1 MGRFFLDQMCCIVV
15 YLWQRNIDAT
25 RERGPIAMTRLLF
38 IVPYPQLKET
48 VDYVLSNYPGRREL
62 DVEVQVYTAE
72 DLPRINSSRY
82 DAVIARGYTAKKI
95 AAIYRH
101 LPVVRLNISGYDVVR
116 ALSQCCQTYHPNK
129 VAVFTSEGQM
139 YQVEEICRLFGVEGE
154 VYAAPRHDKL
164 STMLDR
170 AMEQGCDALIGGYSA
185 VTLARQ
191 RGFPGVVIGTGED
204 TVLRT
209 IETAVRTVGQL
220 RRQQET
226 AQMYKTIIC
235 SSKDGVLYVDA
246 HGVIQVQNQVICQ
259 MHGVEELMGRPLQQ
273 ALPYL
278 YKMFCQVLSS
288 GQEEVGRVLAVPGG
302 KMKVSASCTPV
313 VVNGQISGAVMN
325 LTDITLVQNLESQ
338 IRRKLSER
346 GLRAKYHFSDIVH
359 HSAVI
364 EQTIQRARQYAL
376 SNSNIIIV
384 GETGTG
390 KELFAQSIHN
400 TSSRKNG
407 PFVAINCAAITEN
420 LLESELFGYVEGAFT
435 GTSKGGKMGLFEQAH
450 GGTLFLDEVEEIS
463 LSTQS
468 KLLRVLQERQ
478 GRRIGDNKVIDV
490 DVRIISATNKSI
502 ASLSQ
507 QGKFRKDLMYRLDVL
522 RLFIPPLREREDDV
536 ELLFLSLLKEQCAQS
551 GMPVP
556 RLDPE
561 AIPLLHQY
569 PFEGN
574 IRELKNVVE
583 RVSVG
588 GAQGVISP
596 QVLREAIYPRDLD
609 PGASSP
615 SVQLGESSPPVLDE
629 HTRLLQALEAC
640 GGNRTQAAK
649 MLGMDRSTL
658 WRKLQK
664 YEK

>member
-1 MGRFFLDQMCCIVV
+1 
-15 YLWQRNIDAT
+15 
-25 RERGPIAMTRLLF
+25 MTRLLF
-38 IVPYPQLKET
+38 IVPYPQLRET
-48 VDYVLSNYPGRREL
+48 VDYVLSNYPGRGEL

-72 DLPRINSSRY
+72 NLPRLNPSQY
-82 DAVIARGYTAKKI
+82 DAVIARGYTARKL
-95 AAIYRH
+95 AAMYRH

-116 ALSQCCQTYHPNK
+116 ALSQCCRTYQPKK
-129 VAVFTSEGQM
+129 VAVFSSEGQM
-139 YQVEEICRLFGVEGE
+139 YQVEEACRLFGVEGE

-164 STMLDR
+164 PAMLEQ
-170 AMEQGCDALIGGYSA
+170 AIAQGCDALIGGYSA
-185 VTLARQ
+185 VSLARQ

-235 SSKDGVLYVDA
+235 SSKDGLLYVDA

-259 MHGVEELMGRPLQQ
+259 MTGVEELMGRPLQQ

-278 YKMFCQVLSS
+278 YKLFCQVLSS
-288 GQEEVGRVLAVPGG
+288 GKEESGRILPVPGG
-302 KMKVSASCTPV
+302 KLKVSASCTPV
-313 VVNGQISGAVMN
+313 VVGESIRGAVMN

-338 IRRKLSER
+338 IRRKLSQR
-346 GLRAKYHFSDIVH
+346 GLQARYHFSDIVH
-359 HSAVI
+359 RSDVI
-364 EQTIQRARQYAL
+364 EQTIRRAQRYAA
-376 SNSNIIIV
+376 SNANIIIV

-400 TSSRKNG
+400 SSSRKNG
-407 PFVAINCAAITEN
+407 PFVAVNCAAITES

-478 GRRIGDNKVIDV
+478 VRRIGDNKVIDV

-502 ASLSQ
+502 ASLSR

-536 ELLFLSLLKEQCAQS
+536 ELLFLSLLEEQYAQT
-551 GMPVP
+551 GAPAP
-556 RLDPE
+556 RVDPA

-583 RVSVG
+583 RVSVA
-588 GAQGVISP
+588 GAGEVISP
-596 QVLREAIYPRDLD
+596 QALGEAIYPRDLEPGPACAAPAPARPAPAD
-609 PGASSP
+609 PVP
-615 SVQLGESSPPVLDE
+615 DEREQLF
-629 HTRLLQALEAC
+629 QALEAC
-640 GGNRTQAAK
+640 GGNRSQAARL
-649 MLGMDRSTL
+649 LGMDRSTL

-664 YEK
+664 YQTR